1 MPAKVT
7 RLTDVPP
14 DIAAMHWTHEMARE
28 LGAPDLAES
37 KTFGRDLKSG
47 TEPESTL
54 TRSTALARGLA
65 KQALARQSLQRR
77 PVDGFFVR
85 CGHEKTE
92 ANIYRDP
99 KGERC
104 RVCRNAHRREMRR
117 AA

>member
-14 DIAAMHWTHEMARE
+14 DIAAMHWTHEMAHE

-47 TEPESTL
+47 TATESTL
-54 TRSTALARGLA
+54 TRSAACARLLTRKA
-65 KQALARQSLQRR
+65 IAQESLRRR

-85 CGHEKTE
+85 CGHQKTE
-92 ANIYRDP
+92 ANIYRDA

-104 RVCRNAHRREMRR
+104 RVCRNERRREARL